1 LIGSFQYDLGIY
13 GLKKILDFFEERY
26 ATDGNFYIEL
36 DKDPEQILEL
46 VILRLVYLKY
56 LKYLN
61 EPKYFLDK
69 IIDEFSKNKNKKIK
83 EKFEESN
90 EYISD
95 KLRKY
100 KEKFDKLI
108 KEQKSLKK
116 VLEEGEDNLSDF
128 IFNIF
133 QEVLGEKVAYKKE
146 DIKDILYSKSVNL
159 LNNIILN
166 FQADMRAKGEEVLE
180 KARQKLKLSEDA
192 DKERICSFCGQKGAF
207 SIARDRFFFAPSH
220 FNAFWE
226 DNPSIY
232 ACPYCI
238 VCSFAIFESFTFLN
252 SKNAI
257 VIYKPNLKDLEQ
269 LNDIFLKKRLEKNNI
284 VFGDV
289 VKNIIEYEKLK
300 LKKDLI
306 HEEIQVIEFNLDSKN
321 PSIEFYILIDKTI
334 ENLIA
339 IEQQLKNLYE
349 NYRDALYGSI
359 KQGDT
364 AYKIDLSKEIIRY
377 ISQNQKLIYLVQRY
391 SRLGM
396 RAEMYRQKEEENP
409 PVEGFYIDVLLK
421 ILEMHF
427 KLEVGMNYYEASKEF
442 GQLLRG
448 KVKKKVT
455 KVNEETKQETIDWNT
470 FGNRIIQL
478 SNSFLDASKGNFQQ
492 FMETLSRVII
502 SYDAD
507 IDNSLLKVLDKTNYK
522 EIATTIALSL
532 LVKKEKDEQ
541 VDNSNNSNERTVVE
555 AAL

>member
-1 LIGSFQYDLGIY
+1 MRYSLIGSFQYDLGIY

-56 LKYLN
+56 LK

-69 IIDEFSKNKNKKIK
+69 IIDEFSKNEKNENKKIK

-100 KEKFDKLI
+100 KEKFGELI

-116 VLEEGEDNLSDF
+116 ILEEEEDNLSDF

-133 QEVLGEKVAYKKE
+133 QEVLGEKVAYRKE
-146 DIKDILYSKSVNL
+146 YVKDILYSKSVNL

-166 FQADMRAKGEEVLE
+166 FQADMRAKGEKVLE

-226 DNPSIY
+226 NNPSIY
-232 ACPYCI
+232 VCPYCI
-238 VCSFAIFESFTFLN
+238 VCSLAIFESLTFLN

-269 LNDIFLKKRLEKNNI
+269 LNDSFLKNNFEKSN
-284 VFGDV
+284 FGDI
-289 VKNIIEYEKLK
+289 VKNIIEYEKIK

-306 HEEIQVIEFNLDSKN
+306 PEEIQMIEFNLDSKN
-321 PSIEFYILIDKTI
+321 PSLEFYILID
-334 ENLIA
+334 IA
-339 IEQQLKNLYE
+339 IETIIAIERQLKNLYE
-349 NYRDALYGSI
+349 THRNALYGSV
-359 KQGDT
+359 KKGET
-364 AYKIDLSKEIIRY
+364 VCKIDLSKEIIKY

-396 RAEMYRQKEEENP
+396 MAEISRQNKDENP
-409 PVEGFYIDVLLK
+409 PVKGFYIDVLLK

-427 KLEVGMNYYEASKEF
+427 ILEGIGMNYYEASKEY
-442 GQLLRG
+442 GQFLRG
-448 KVKKKVT
+448 KVAEKVAKT
-455 KVNEETKQETIDWNT
+455 NADGQQYIDWNT
-470 FGNRIIQL
+470 FENRIIQL

-492 FMETLSRVII
+492 FIETLTRVII
-502 SYDAD
+502 SYDAP
-507 IDNSLLKVLDKTNYK
+507 IDTNLLKILNKNNYR

-532 LVKKEKDEQ
+532 LIKKAKDEK
-541 VDNSNNSNERTVVE
+541 VDNSSERMAVE
-555 AAL
+555 ATP